1 MGRGATATGLGITTV
16 GTREG
21 SEIVATLLKMGCEID
36 LVMMFTRLDGALL
49 RLEGISPLVGTVDDV
64 LDLPSGIMATNY
76 VPRLRHHVDEA
87 KGTGHPAVAATAHR
101 RGVIIVRLHGVD
113 VIVHHHGG
121 VGAIDP
127 CPEVGALSVV
137 GNADDTIK

>member
-21 SEIVATLLKMGCEID
+21 SEIVATLLEMGCEID
-36 LVMMFTRLDGALL
+36 LAMTFTRLDDAPP
-49 RLEGISPLVGTVDDV
+49 RLEGISPLVRTADDV
-64 LDLPSGIMATNY
+64 LDLPGGIMATNY
-76 VPRLRHHVDEA
+76 VPRLRHHVDEV

-101 RGVIIVRLHGVD
+101 RGVIIGRLHGVD
-113 VIVHHHGG
+113 VIVHHHGE
-121 VGAIDP
+121 VGAIDL